1 MMHCTMED
9 LLALQAN
16 EGSVWARRHLEACP
30 TCQGERD
37 ALYQRVAKLKALP
50 ARRPARDRWPVVR
63 AAILAERRHQ
73 RERWGVWSLAAAAAV
88 AALLVFRP
96 FTTTPVDAAE
106 LTRAKAQCATL
117 EQELH
122 RYNSDARVTSGRS
135 AALAAVLED
144 SIAAIDGALGQ
155 VITPAAAAERAAL
168 VRLWQ
173 ERVDLMERLVSV
185 RVARA
190 TYVGL

>member
-1 MMHCTMED
+1 MMHCTMDD

-16 EGSVWARRHLEACP
+16 EGSVWARRHLEACT
-30 TCQGERD
+30 TCQAERD
-37 ALYQRVAKLKALP
+37 ALYQRVANLKALP
-50 ARRPARDRWPVVR
+50 VRRPARDRWPVVR
-63 AAILAERRHQ
+63 ATILAERRHR
-73 RERWGVWSLAAAAAV
+73 RERWGVWSLAAAAV

-117 EQELH
+117 EQALH
-122 RYNSDARVTSGRS
+122 RYDSDARVTSGRS

-144 SIAAIDGALGQ
+144 SIAAIDGALWQ
-155 VITPAAAAERAAL
+155 VSTPGAAAERAAL